1 MFLIVVLIVSKLRSH
16 YYKLAW
22 KLDSPFLP
30 CFCLAYSSN
39 WCLQHSFTEWGTIVI
54 YMYSSVQTIETHFVS
69 QYVSIVY
76 IYVIYM
82 YSSVQTIE
90 THFVSQYVIVV
101 YIYKRL
107 LSYQKQETISCFY
120 LKQQVHTIRV
130 HHTLLVIRL
139 QNVCD
144 GGQTLKTIVHKL
156 PVYC

>member
-39 WCLQHSFTEWGTIVI
+39 WCLQHSFTECGTI
-54 YMYSSVQTIETHFVS
+54 
-69 QYVSIVY
+69 
-76 IYVIYM
+76 VIYM

-139 QNVCD
+139 HNVCD
-144 GGQTLKTIVHKL
+144 WGQTLKTIVHKL

>member
-16 YYKLAW
+16 YCKLAW

-54 YMYSSVQTIETHFVS
+54 YMYSSVQTIK
-69 QYVSIVY
+69 
-76 IYVIYM
+76 
-82 YSSVQTIE
+82 